1 MTAGSG
7 TEPSVP
13 QQDGKKTGDP
23 DTLRGAG
30 SRENQ
35 MASTDWVEP
44 RAADNALV
52 RWGREQTGSG
62 DYADHCGDLWDR
74 CGDL

>member
-13 QQDGKKTGDP
+13 QQDGKETGDP

-30 SRENQ
+30 NRENQ
-35 MASTDWVEP
+35 MASTD
-44 RAADNALV
+44 
-52 RWGREQTGSG
+52 
-62 DYADHCGDLWDR
+62 
-74 CGDL
+74 